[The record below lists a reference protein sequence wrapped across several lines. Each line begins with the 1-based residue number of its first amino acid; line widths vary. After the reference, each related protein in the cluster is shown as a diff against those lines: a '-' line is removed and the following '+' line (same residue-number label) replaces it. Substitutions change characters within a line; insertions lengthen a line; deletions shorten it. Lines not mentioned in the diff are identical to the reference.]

1 VTAYGS
7 DRGSG
12 AITARLTVGL
22 FLAGL
27 LASLPVTAAQPA
39 EEAAARAREGLAGW
53 EAGTG
58 RRGPDERR
66 ATRQHRRELRRA
78 YVDGLPPERRREL
91 RHWMRERRSDR
102 RWLREALGQAGEAGS
117 FREAREARE
126 AREVREEGRR
136 RGTRRDGESAAGG
149 LRERLRR
156 LEPGERR
163 ALRRRLETLRELPE
177 PERRRLRERY
187 RALRERPPEERERL
201 REKSR
206 RWKAM
211 PPELRGELRH
221 KMQQLRALP
230 PEQRLRLLD
239 DLLKGLEGLEG
250 LEGLGEPRERAE
262 ELPDTGV

>member
-1 VTAYGS
+1 MSAYGS

-12 AITARLTVGL
+12 ATTARLTVGL

-27 LASLPVTAAQPA
+27 LASLPVTAARPA
-39 EEAAARAREGLAGW
+39 EEAAARPREGLAGW

-102 RWLREALGQAGEAGS
+102 RWLREALGQGGEAGS
-117 FREAREARE
+117 FRE

-239 DLLKGLEGLEG
+239 DLLEGLEG
-250 LEGLGEPRERAE
+250 LEGLDEPRERAE